1 MEINLF
7 LAVCLAA
14 ACAWTDWKHRMIY
27 NHITYPAVLAGLVSS
42 IATGQYA
49 NIRGSLIIFAVYLLF
64 FLTGK
69 MGGGD
74 LKLAVAL
81 SLFLGM
87 EPVIL
92 GSILAG
98 VAMMIW
104 GFVYTWS
111 RTRQIQAA
119 VLVMAGRLPGGEVPY
134 GAILGPA
141 SLLIAVLE
149 DEMSIAGLLPGFRI
163 ISFG

>member
-1 MEINLF
+1 VILKINL
-7 LAVCLAA
+7 LIAGILVVVCT
-14 ACAWTDWKHRMIY
+14 WTDIHKRSIY
-27 NHITYPAVLAGLVSS
+27 NHYTYPALILGLIISV
-42 IATGQYA
+42 ITGQYA
-49 NIRGSLIIFAVYLLF
+49 NIWGSLVIFAVYLLF

-81 SLFLGM
+81 SLLLGM
-87 EPVIL
+87 EPVIW

-98 VAMMIW
+98 VVMMIW
-104 GFVYTWS
+104 GFAITWV

-119 VLVMAGRLPGGEVPY
+119 ALVMAGKLPGGEVPY

-141 SLLIAVLE
+141 SLLTA
-149 DEMSIAGLLPGFRI
+149 ALL
-163 ISFG
+163 

>member
-1 MEINLF
+1 MELNLLSAGLLVAF
-7 LAVCLAA
+7 CT
-14 ACAWTDWKHRMIY
+14 WTDLRRRMIY
-27 NHITYPAVLAGLVSS
+27 NHITYPAALAGLVSS

-49 NIRGSLIIFAVYLLF
+49 NILGSLVIFAVYLLF

-81 SLFLGM
+81 SLFIGM
-87 EPVIL
+87 EPVL
-92 GSILAG
+92 MGSILAG
-98 VAMMIW
+98 VVMMIW
-104 GFVYTWS
+104 GFAYTWA

-119 VLVMAGRLPGGEVPY
+119 ALVATGKLPGGEVPY

-141 SLLIAVLE
+141 SLLIAVLQYV
-149 DEMSIAGLLPGFRI
+149 
-163 ISFG
+163 